1 MGVGRAYTLP
11 NATQIAGIGG
21 FTMSQDPS
29 RVAPAGD
36 DALSGTPEPWERWET
51 TLVLG
56 SIAVGLV
63 GLVLLGW
70 LVDRFIL
77 P

>member
-1 MGVGRAYTLP
+1 
-11 NATQIAGIGG
+11 
-21 FTMSQDPS
+21 MSNDESPQ
-29 RVAPAGD
+29 VAPGE
-36 DALSGTPEPWERWET
+36 DALAGTPEPWERWET
-51 TLVLG
+51 SLVLG
-56 SIAVGLV
+56 SIAVGFA

>member
-1 MGVGRAYTLP
+1 MTHDVPPQA
-11 NATQIAGIGG
+11 
-21 FTMSQDPS
+21 
-29 RVAPAGD
+29 APVD
-36 DALSGTPEPWERWET
+36 DALSGAPEPWERWET

-56 SIAVGLV
+56 SIAVGFV

-70 LVDRFIL
+70 LVTRFIL

>member
-1 MGVGRAYTLP
+1 
-11 NATQIAGIGG
+11 
-21 FTMSQDPS
+21 MSQDPS
-29 RVAPAGD
+29 PAAPPGE
-36 DALSGTPEPWERWET
+36 DALSGPPEPWERWET
-51 TLVLG
+51 WLVLG
-56 SIAVGLV
+56 SIAVGVV

>member
-1 MGVGRAYTLP
+1 
-11 NATQIAGIGG
+11 
-21 FTMSQDPS
+21 MSHEPS
-29 RVAPAGD
+29 PGEPGEDV
-36 DALSGTPEPWERWET
+36 LSGIAEPWEPWET

-56 SIAVGLV
+56 SIALGVA

-77 P
+77 A

>member
-1 MGVGRAYTLP
+1 MRREDAPGET
-11 NATQIAGIGG
+11 AG
-21 FTMSQDPS
+21 QN
-29 RVAPAGD
+29 
-36 DALSGTPEPWERWET
+36 ALSGQPEPWEPWET
-51 TLVLG
+51 KLVLG
-56 SIAVGLV
+56 SIAVGAV

>member
-1 MGVGRAYTLP
+1 MAHDVPAP
-11 NATQIAGIGG
+11 VAG
-21 FTMSQDPS
+21 
-29 RVAPAGD
+29 GD
-36 DALSGTPEPWERWET
+36 DALSGAPEPWERWET

-56 SIAVGLV
+56 SIAVGVV

-70 LVDRFIL
+70 LVARFIL

>member
-1 MGVGRAYTLP
+1 
-11 NATQIAGIGG
+11 
-21 FTMSQDPS
+21 MSQDPS
-29 RVAPAGD
+29 PADPAGE
-36 DALSGTPEPWERWET
+36 DALSGAAEPWERWET
-51 TLVLG
+51 SLVLG
-56 SIAVGLV
+56 SIAIGLV

>member
-1 MGVGRAYTLP
+1 MAHDVP
-11 NATQIAGIGG
+11 SHATA
-21 FTMSQDPS
+21 
-29 RVAPAGD
+29 AD
-36 DALSGTPEPWERWET
+36 DALSGPAEPWERWET

-56 SIAVGLV
+56 SLAVGLV

-70 LVDRFIL
+70 LVAWFIL

>member
-1 MGVGRAYTLP
+1 
-11 NATQIAGIGG
+11 
-21 FTMSQDPS
+21 MSHEPS
-29 RVAPAGD
+29 PEASGEDV
-36 DALSGTPEPWERWET
+36 LSGVAEPWERWET

-56 SIAVGLV
+56 SIALGVV

-77 P
+77 S

>member
-1 MGVGRAYTLP
+1 MSDLPGRDA
-11 NATQIAGIGG
+11 
-21 FTMSQDPS
+21 D
-29 RVAPAGD
+29 V
-36 DALSGTPEPWERWET
+36 DALSGPPEAWESWET
-51 TLVLG
+51 KLVLG
-56 SIAVGLV
+56 SLALGLV